1 MRFTLLSLRTSPGRR
16 AELLAYYRAAGILEA
31 SGALA
36 AQLLIPADEPDTS
49 VVTALWA
56 DAAAYGTWQNS
67 PKRQEFA
74 AVMTRFLDAADAVT
88 TRSFDVV
95 HHAAR

>member
-1 MRFTLLSLRTSPGRR
+1 MEFTCLSLRTSPGRR
-16 AELLAYYRAAGILEA
+16 DELVAYYRSAGILEA

-36 AQLLIPADEPDTS
+36 AQLLIPADEPDTI

-56 DAAAYGTWQNS
+56 DAAAYDAWQNS

-74 AVMTRFLDAADAVT
+74 TVMTRFFDSADAVS
-88 TRSFDVV
+88 TRGFDVV
-95 HHAAR
+95 HHVAR